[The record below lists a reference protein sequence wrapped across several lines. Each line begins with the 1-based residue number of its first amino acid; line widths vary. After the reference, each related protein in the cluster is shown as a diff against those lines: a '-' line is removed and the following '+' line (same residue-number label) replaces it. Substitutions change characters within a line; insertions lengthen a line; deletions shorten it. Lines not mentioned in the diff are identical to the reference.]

1 MNILIGIGI
10 FILTLILIEGG
21 YYLLKRIK
29 NPEKREVLRRLRG
42 FSSTRYENEII
53 DIMRKSLLSEVP
65 WLNQVLLGLRWTDKL
80 NRLLEQADTQY
91 TLGVFVLLSILM
103 ASAGFVIGSWLA
115 PRLII
120 PLALFLGM
128 MPFLYIYF
136 KKKRR
141 MEKFQRQLP
150 EALDLIA
157 RALKAGHPFT
167 GGLRMVADELGD
179 PIGTEFEKILNE
191 INFGVGIAEA
201 LKNLAHRVECP
212 NLKFF
217 IVSVVIQRETGGNL
231 AEILAKIAALIR
243 ERFNLQNRVQVL
255 SAEGKLSAII
265 LITIPFF
272 IALALSIINP
282 GYIKTLI
289 IDPVGKRLV
298 GFAFIMMIIGIFVM
312 KRMIQIKV

>member
-1 MNILIGIGI
+1 
-10 FILTLILIEGG
+10 
-21 YYLLKRIK
+21 
-29 NPEKREVLRRLRG
+29 
-42 FSSTRYENEII
+42 
-53 DIMRKSLLSEVP
+53 
-65 WLNQVLLGLRWTDKL
+65 
-80 NRLLEQADTQY
+80 
-91 TLGVFVLLSILM
+91 
-103 ASAGFVIGSWLA
+103 
-115 PRLII
+115 
-120 PLALFLGM
+120 
-128 MPFLYIYF
+128 
-136 KKKRR
+136 
-141 MEKFQRQLP
+141 
-150 EALDLIA
+150 
-157 RALKAGHPFT
+157 
-167 GGLRMVADELGD
+167 MVADELGD